1 MTDGLW
7 VPTSTRPLLMGTRHL
22 VSAGHYL
29 AAEAGNRILSD
40 GGNAIDAGVAAG
52 VCINVVQCDLT
63 NIGGVAPIVV
73 HQASTGRVETISGL
87 GWWPRRTDVD
97 LIRREGRGRL
107 LGGARNSVVPSA
119 MDAWLTAL
127 ERYGTRPL
135 SAVLAPAIE
144 IAREG
149 FAMHPVMHDT
159 LSSGLGHG
167 LAEDPSMAKAFFRD
181 GALLP
186 VGALVRLPELAH
198 TLELLVEAEHG
209 ASDREQG
216 IRAARE
222 RFYLGDIAE
231 AIAKTAAAHGAWLA
245 LDDLAEFRVEVE
257 PALRTTYRGVE
268 VFGCGPWCQGPV
280 ALEALTILDGYDL
293 GSLEPNGADLLHLVL
308 EALKAAFSDRDRY
321 VADPRFV
328 EVPMDGLLSAGYAA
342 RWRERIDPRRASP
355 GMPEP
360 GDPWPFSQVPH
371 TRPDTWRFP
380 EPVPGTPP
388 PDTSYLCVVDSQG
401 NAFSATPSDGI
412 GHAPIVE
419 GHGFA
424 ISERG
429 GQSWADAW
437 HPASVEPKKR
447 PRLTPAPGLVR
458 FPDGRVMPYGT
469 PGNDVQPQAMV
480 QFLINLLDH
489 GMNLQQAVEAPRLA
503 TYSYPASSDPH
514 PYRPGLARV
523 EGRIPQATIED
534 LSGRGHR
541 IEVWP
546 DWIGVAG
553 SLGAV
558 MQSEERPVLHGAADP
573 RRTAYVIG
581 R

>member
-7 VPTSTRPLLMGTRHL
+7 VPTSTRPMLMGTRHL

-29 AAEAGNRILSD
+29 AAEAGNRILSQ
-40 GGNAIDAGVAAG
+40 GGNATDAGVATG
-52 VCINVVQCDLT
+52 VCINVLQCDLT

-73 HQASTGRVETISGL
+73 HDSRTRRVETISGL
-87 GWWPRRTDVD
+87 GWWPKRTDID
-97 LIRREGRGRL
+97 LIRGGGTARL
-107 LGGARNSVVPSA
+107 PGGARNAVVPA
-119 MDAWLTAL
+119 AIDAWLTAL
-127 ERYGTRPL
+127 ERYGIKPL
-135 SAVLAPAIE
+135 SEVLQPAIE
-144 IAREG
+144 IARDG

-159 LSSGLGHG
+159 LSSGLGRG
-167 LAEDPSMAKAFFRD
+167 LAGDPAMAKAFFRE
-181 GALLP
+181 GSLLP
-186 VGALVRLPELAH
+186 VGALVRLPDLAR
-198 TLELLVEAEHG
+198 TLELLVEAERG
-209 ASDREQG
+209 AATREQG
-216 IRAARE
+216 IRAARD
-222 RFYLGDIAE
+222 RFYTGDIGA

-245 LDDLAEFRVEVE
+245 ADDLAEFQVEVE
-257 PALRTTYRGVE
+257 PALSTTYRGAQI
-268 VFGCGPWCQGPV
+268 FGCGPWCQGPV

-293 GSLEPNGADLLHLVL
+293 SHLEPGGADVLHLIL

-328 EVPMDGLLSAGYAA
+328 EVPIDGLLAPEYASRWRGRIDRERASAG
-342 RWRERIDPRRASP
+342 
-355 GMPEP
+355 MPDP

-380 EPVPGTPP
+380 KPVPGSPP
-388 PDTSYLCVVDSQG
+388 PDTSYLCVVDGEG

-419 GHGFA
+419 GLGFA
-424 ISERG
+424 ISLRG

-437 HPASVEPKKR
+437 HPASVEPGKR
-447 PRLTPAPGLVR
+447 PRLTPAPGMVR
-458 FPDGRVMPYGT
+458 FPDGRIMPYGT

-480 QFLINLLDH
+480 QFLVNLLDH

-514 PYRPGLARV
+514 PYRPGLARI
-523 EGRIPQATIED
+523 EGRVSPAVVED
-534 LSGRGHR
+534 LRDRGHR
-541 IEVWP
+541 LEVWP
-546 DWIGVAG
+546 EWIGVAG

-558 MQSEERPVLHGAADP
+558 MQSEEPPILHGAADP